1 MTIKNTPPSI
11 LIIIDTLHQGGLAK
25 VQLDLAKAWLNK
37 GYRVGLISLDSQ
49 IDYPLPDFQYFSQ
62 HLEKPIRFRWQAIAK
77 RQKMTAW
84 IKNQISIFESKV
96 GTANLIVAAG
106 ELALRTASAIEH
118 PALVLSS
125 HSSQL
130 QAAKSKGIKGQIR
143 LFIKKTRRGWRL
155 QKLLNQKRLHVVSH
169 GLAYEM
175 TQILGVQPSQ
185 LSQIYNP
192 FDFDEIRMQG
202 SLLTEQAAQMTQP
215 YIIGVGNL
223 TLHKGFHKLLQAFA
237 QSNYSGD
244 LVLVGRGPEEEKLR
258 QLAKE
263 FKIQHRVHFLPF
275 HNNHYSLVKRA
286 QLLVLTSEGEG
297 LGNVLIEALILGVP
311 VLSTDCP
318 YGPREIIEPFDADAL
333 VGLNDIENLSK
344 KISQLSN
351 QPYLI
356 PESLLSRF
364 DQKTI
369 LHQYDQ
375 LLN

>member
-62 HLEKPIRFRWQAIAK
+62 HLEKPIRFRWQAISK

-169 GLAYEM
+169 VLAYEM

-202 SLLTEQAAQMTQP
+202 SLLTEQAAQMTRP

-237 QSNYSGD
+237 QSHYSGD

-275 HNNHYSLVKRA
+275 HSNHYSLVKRA

-333 VGLNDIENLSK
+333 VGINDIENLSK